1 MVSTKGI
8 EKWKVLKA
16 LYDNAQPQGLG
27 FLQYNRNPMTEEEA
41 KSIIKEGSQYHNG
54 LSFDYL
60 KGRVM
65 KVNLS
70 DDDGFDERLYDRD
83 NGRNA
88 AERAINGIR

>member
-27 FLQYNRNPMTEEEA
+27 FLQYNGSLMTEEEA
-41 KSIIKEGSQYHNG
+41 KAIIEEKRQYHNG
-54 LSFDYL
+54 LYFDYL

-83 NGRNA
+83 NGKHA
-88 AERAINGIR
+88 AERAIGALR

>member
-16 LYDNAQPQGLG
+16 LYDNAQPQGMG
-27 FLQYNRNPMTEEEA
+27 FLQYDPAPMTEEQA
-41 KSIIKEGSQYHNG
+41 KRLIESGDQYG
-54 LSFDYL
+54 LYFDYL
-60 KGRVM
+60 KGREM

-83 NGRNA
+83 NGKHA
-88 AERAINGIR
+88 AERAINKIR